1 MNKQEILNYLSE
13 KKRITAPVAAAEEQ
27 ADQAQQDYAKAKK
40 KWRPGIIIL
49 LIFALLEIYG
59 LTNHGEVFWIF

>member
-27 ADQAQQDYAKAKK
+27 ADQAQQTYMKAKK
-40 KWRPGIIIL
+40 SGDP
-49 LIFALLEIYG
+49 A
-59 LTNHGEVFWIF
+59 

>member
-40 KWRPGIIIL
+40 SGGP
-49 LIFALLEIYG
+49 A
-59 LTNHGEVFWIF
+59 